1 MAEKFEGLTRGQNFL
16 NKQVDRLANYFEENQ
31 MPGVA
36 DFIDPTKDRDKKGG
50 IVKMDESGKYFYEPS
65 KDGLDKKFGYDLP
78 QNLLKNTIPGQM
90 MMGSEQVKAGQMD
103 KMNGRSFDN
112 GDVSQGSQE
121 QDQSVMLNKQAAAN
135 QFLADASRKLKN
147 TRGET
152 TYDGRP
158 LVEGPKG
165 DLVDPNFLKL
175 IQGRPDLYEKYM
187 AGEDIFGGAPEMKN
201 PYMGT

>member
-1 MAEKFEGLTRGQNFL
+1 MAEKFQGLTRGQNFL
-16 NKQVDRLANYFEENQ
+16 NKQVDRLANYFAENQ

-50 IVKMDESGKYFYEPS
+50 IVKMDESGKYFYDPS
-65 KDGLDKKFGYDLP
+65 KEGLDKKFGYDLP
-78 QNLLKNTIPGQM
+78 QNLIKNYFPSQM

-103 KMNGRSFDN
+103 KMNGRNFDN
-112 GDVSQGSQE
+112 GEVSQGSQE

-187 AGEDIFGGAPEMKN
+187 AGEDIFGDAPEMKN
-201 PYMGT
+201 PYIGT